1 MSCINT
7 GHPQYKALKQLAVQD
22 KRDTLDFYLDVSR
35 YNDLY
40 LKFPTS
46 LSELDNGLE
55 DIYYR
60 DLLATEVFK
69 IAQLNSPAVTNPK
82 TNVFEFRVVERSDK
96 INTRG
101 QAYKAAENTV
111 KEINSRFSVAGQPN
125 IVRLSDESGIIK
137 ITLEPNQY
145 TIDSYKTKLK
155 TQELQD
161 KLEYEESNNVEDTYD
176 VSEEEA
182 SKRFNEL
189 LASDEI
195 KQTCKI
201 G

>member
-7 GHPQYKALKQLAVQD
+7 GHPQYKALRQLAVQD

-69 IAQLNSPAVTNPK
+69 IVNPTNFYLSRCNSIIA
-82 TNVFEFRVVERSDK
+82 
-96 INTRG
+96 ILH
-101 QAYKAAENTV
+101 
-111 KEINSRFSVAGQPN
+111 NS
-125 IVRLSDESGIIK
+125 I
-137 ITLEPNQY
+137 
-145 TIDSYKTKLK
+145 
-155 TQELQD
+155 
-161 KLEYEESNNVEDTYD
+161 
-176 VSEEEA
+176 
-182 SKRFNEL
+182 
-189 LASDEI
+189 
-195 KQTCKI
+195 
-201 G
+201 